1 MMIWW
6 QQEPDKKM
14 IYVYHKGEK
23 NCVSPLANL
32 LRILSAMV
40 TNDSDS
46 DSKTHIYIYI

>member
-1 MMIWW
+1 MIWW

-32 LRILSAMV
+32 RKLSALV
-40 TNDSDS
+40 TNDS
-46 DSKTHIYIYI
+46 DSKTHIYI